1 MKDPFFATRMTR
13 WANRAVALILLIVAC
28 TLPLLLNWYAGFRSL
43 TTTEWWAIAIAYYLC
58 LVAIFPA
65 LWSIEKLL
73 KNVLSGQ
80 VFTCTNVHLLRCVRW
95 CCGGVS
101 LLCLPAG
108 VIYLPL
114 LFIVLIMAF
123 LFLALSVMVQVM
135 KAAVVIREENDL
147 TI

>member
-13 WANRAVALILLIVAC
+13 WTNRAVAILLALAAV

-43 TTTEWWAIAIAYYLC
+43 TGAEWWAIAIAYYLC
-58 LVAIFPA
+58 LGVIYPA
-65 LWSIEKLL
+65 LWSMEKLL
-73 KNVLSGQ
+73 SNVLSGQ
-80 VFTCTNVHLLRCVRW
+80 VFTCRNVTLLRRVRG

-114 LFIVLIMAF
+114 LFIVVIMAF

-135 KAAVVIREENDL
+135 KAAVAIREENDL